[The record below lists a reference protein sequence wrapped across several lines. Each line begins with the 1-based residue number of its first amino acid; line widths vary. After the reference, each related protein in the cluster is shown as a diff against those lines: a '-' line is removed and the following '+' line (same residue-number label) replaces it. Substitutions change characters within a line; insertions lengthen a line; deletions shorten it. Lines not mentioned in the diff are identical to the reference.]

1 MAFLYWRVM
10 LCRWNTANIV
20 NMSEDSNLVKKLL
33 SDYLGFLKYKV
44 DHDKMTLEE
53 EQAFVRLI
61 EKNIPLLGT
70 SEDFAKYYKQSP
82 VNIRS
87 VISRKLME
95 KPIRRVFYPFI
106 SFAKKIPKKWNSLHR
121 SD

>member
-1 MAFLYWRVM
+1 
-10 LCRWNTANIV
+10 
-20 NMSEDSNLVKKLL
+20 MSEDSNLVKKLL
-33 SDYLGFLKYKV
+33 SDCLGFLKYKV

-87 VISRKLME
+87 VISRKVIE

-106 SFAKKIPKKWNSLHR
+106 SFAKKIPKKWNSLHIC
-121 SD
+121 D